1 MKFQIDP
8 GGPVSYQNPDGSWT
22 AIGVMSQCERKGNP
36 VAQTR
41 IKYHLDW
48 FQSMKQNDSTCIAPS
63 YITPPPEVIYFSF
76 V

>member
-41 IKYHLDW
+41 TK
-48 FQSMKQNDSTCIAPS
+48 
-63 YITPPPEVIYFSF
+63 
-76 V
+76 